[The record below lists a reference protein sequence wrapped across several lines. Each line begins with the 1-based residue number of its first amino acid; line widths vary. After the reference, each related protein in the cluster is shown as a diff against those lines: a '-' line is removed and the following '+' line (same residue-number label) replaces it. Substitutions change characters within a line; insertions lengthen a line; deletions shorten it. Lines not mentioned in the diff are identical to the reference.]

1 MKKWE
6 VSTWCRR
13 KRGTGEKRR
22 EKGKGMQKQI
32 FSKFKLDQ
40 YIMLPLW
47 SETRGNAVILTTT
60 LMLRPL
66 CPPAVADQ
74 KE

>member
-6 VSTWCRR
+6 VSTWYRK

-32 FSKFKLDQ
+32 DKLDQ